1 MLVITPYGLRF
12 LDSDVGPSLGTI
24 ACFSNPERVR
34 AEQLLTVLRSPS
46 CRSSLKNWFPPNGSY
61 SPEIWFPPNGSYSPE
76 ISCQSAN
83 DQLIRLLR
91 LPKCDG
97 MAEREYLQAVFDIIR
112 TILQENLGSESL
124 RFEALLLSG
133 SPRPPLPPPP
143 GGGGSGIQDFLGR
156 YGIYIA
162 LGLAAVILLS
172 KR

>member
-12 LDSDVGPSLGTI
+12 LDFDVGPSLGTTMI

-34 AEQLLTVLRSPS
+34 AEQLVSILRLPS
-46 CRSSLKNWFPPNGSY
+46 CRSSLKNWVPSSDN
-61 SPEIWFPPNGSYSPE
+61 PE
-76 ISCQSAN
+76 ISCQSVN
-83 DQLIRLLR
+83 DQLLRLLR
-91 LPKCDG
+91 LPKCDR
-97 MAEREYLQAVFDIIR
+97 MAEGEYRQAVLDIAR

-124 RFEALLLSG
+124 RDEARRISASG
-133 SPRPPLPPPP
+133 MSALPPPGPPPPAPP